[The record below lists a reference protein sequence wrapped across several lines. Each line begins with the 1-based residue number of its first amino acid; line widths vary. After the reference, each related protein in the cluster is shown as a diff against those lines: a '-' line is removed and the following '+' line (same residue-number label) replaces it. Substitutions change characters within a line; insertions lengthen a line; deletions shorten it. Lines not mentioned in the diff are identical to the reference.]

1 MAQASSRLSL
11 PEFHGKIGVARTA
24 ITPPVGIYARAW
36 GSAKHDIAEGVHK
49 PLLATCMVFQSLQGD
64 VELVLLTLDM
74 MVFWQGEADRI
85 RDAILSTL
93 RLEPRQLVLHPSH
106 SHSTPF
112 LSRAH
117 ADRPGGHLIAPYLD
131 SIPKACC
138 DLVEMARESATPAIL
153 TWAYGRCSLAYNRDA
168 VDAASGRDICGLNLT
183 VEADDTVLVGRVVKQ
198 GTGEVSAVIVNYA
211 CHPVSLG
218 GANKLLSPDY
228 IGAMREVIEAH
239 VPGSSCV
246 FFQGAA
252 GDVTPR
258 RSYEGDVEAADQNG
272 RELGYAALSA
282 LTSMFPPGHSLEYQG
297 IEESGTALGIWRLR
311 PKAFIEATI
320 SCEVVTASLPVRDMP
335 TRAELERLLKT
346 ATERYE
352 IERLERA
359 LARRSL
365 VGDGV
370 TGSLPFTVWRLGDS
384 FLVATPAEPYTQFQ
398 RNLRARFPSAA
409 VAVLMAS
416 DGAKNYLPPPSSY
429 QRDVYQVRV
438 ALFEAGSLEVVTDQ
452 VTQAIEKARKAAVS
466 A

>member
-1 MAQASSRLSL
+1 MAQASTRLSL
-11 PEFHGKIGVARTA
+11 PEFRGKIGVARTA
-24 ITPPVGIYARAW
+24 ITPPLGIYARAW
-36 GSAKHDIAEGVHK
+36 GSAKHDVAEGVHK

-64 VELVLLTLDM
+64 AELVLLTLDM

-85 RDAILSTL
+85 RAAILSAL
-93 RLEPRQLVLHPSH
+93 RLEPQQLVLHPSH

-131 SIPKACC
+131 SLPKACC
-138 DLVEMARESATPAIL
+138 DLIDTARKSAAPAIL

-168 VDAASGRDICGLNLT
+168 IDAASGRDICGLNLT
-183 VEADDTVLVGRVVKQ
+183 VSADDTVLVGRVTKD
-198 GTGEVSAVIVNYA
+198 TGEVSAVIVNYA

-218 GANKLLSPDY
+218 GANRLLSPDY

-239 VPGSSCV
+239 VPGAACV

-282 LTSMFPPGHSLEYQG
+282 FTSMFPPGQNLEYQG
-297 IEESGTALGIWRLR
+297 VEESGTALGIWRLR
-311 PKAFIEATI
+311 AKASVATTI
-320 SCEVVTASLPVRDMP
+320 SGEVVTASLPVRDMP
-335 TRAELERLLKT
+335 TRPELERQLKT

-365 VGDGV
+365 VGDGAM
-370 TGSLPFTVWRLGDS
+370 GNLPFTVWRLGDS

-398 RNLRARFPSAA
+398 RELRERFPSAA
-409 VAVLMAS
+409 IAVLMAS
-416 DGAKNYLPPPSSY
+416 DGRRTICRRLLHTNAMFIRCAWRSMKPDRSK
-429 QRDVYQVRV
+429 Q
-438 ALFEAGSLEVVTDQ
+438 
-452 VTQAIEKARKAAVS
+452 
-466 A
+466 